1 MKKSMILIY
10 TFLICL
16 LGTNLALAGTIYTYK
31 ASSVKHPGK
40 NITPPE
46 AYELIQKAPQ
56 NTFLVDVRTRAEH
69 QFVGHPVGAYLVPI
83 NFLSTTFKDK
93 KYELVEN
100 PDFGKNIMERFNP
113 ETDTLIFMCRSGTRS
128 TMALNAAVKAGWPA
142 ERSYSIMGGFE
153 GGKIKNASSAF
164 NGQRHGGS
172 WRNEGLPWTY
182 KMDPQRIY

>member
-1 MKKSMILIY
+1 MKKPLFLLYIL
-10 TFLICL
+10 FICL
-16 LGTNLALAGTIYTYK
+16 LGATQALAGSVYTYK
-31 ASSVKHPGK
+31 ASSIKHPGK

-46 AYELIQKAPQ
+46 AYELIQKAPH

-83 NFLSTTFKDK
+83 NFLSTTFKDT

-100 PDFGKNIMERFNP
+100 QDFGKNIMKRFNP

-128 TMALNAAVKAGWPA
+128 TIALNAATKAGWPA
-142 ERSYSIMGGFE
+142 DRSYSIMGGFE
-153 GGKIKNASSAF
+153 GGKIKNTSSSF
-164 NGQRHGGS
+164 NGVRKGGG

-182 KMDPQRIY
+182 KMDTQRVY

>member
-1 MKKSMILIY
+1 MKKLLILPSIL
-10 TFLICL
+10 LICL
-16 LGTNLALAGTIYTYK
+16 LGVGPTLAGSVYMYK

-40 NITPPE
+40 NITPSE
-46 AYELIQKAPQ
+46 AYELTQKAPQ

-69 QFVGHPVGAYLVPI
+69 QFVGHPEGAYLVPI
-83 NFLSTTFKDK
+83 NFFGTTFKDK

-100 PDFGKNIMERFNP
+100 PEFGKNIMERFNS

-142 ERSYSIMGGFE
+142 DRSYSILGGFE
-153 GGKIKNASSAF
+153 GGKVKNTYSSF
-164 NGQRHGGS
+164 NGVRKGGG

-182 KMDPQRIY
+182 KMDPQRVY

>member
-1 MKKSMILIY
+1 MKKSLILIY
-10 TFLICL
+10 ALSICL
-16 LGTNLALAGTIYTYK
+16 LGVSQALAGSVYAYK

-46 AYELIQKAPQ
+46 AYELIQTAPQ
-56 NTFLVDVRTRAEH
+56 STFLVDVRTRAEH
-69 QFVGHPVGAYLVPI
+69 QFVGHPVGAYLVPV

-100 PDFGKNIMERFNP
+100 QDFGKNIMERFNP

-128 TMALNAAVKAGWPA
+128 TMALNAAVKGGWPA
-142 ERSYSIMGGFE
+142 DKAYSIMGGFE
-153 GGKIKNASSAF
+153 GGKIKNANSSY
-164 NGQRHGGS
+164 NGARHGGG

-182 KMDPQRIY
+182 KMDAKCVY